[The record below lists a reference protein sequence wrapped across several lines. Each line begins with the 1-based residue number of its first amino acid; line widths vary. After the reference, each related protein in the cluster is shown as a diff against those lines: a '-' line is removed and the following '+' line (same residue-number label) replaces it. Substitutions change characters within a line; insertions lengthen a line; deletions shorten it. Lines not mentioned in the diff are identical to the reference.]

1 MDENNIKDFATL
13 LYKDIRKYLDLKFD
27 YYKLDIVEKLIF
39 LISKGFG
46 IFLAFVIFP
55 IIVIFL
61 SFGGAFY
68 LGEILGADYLGF
80 FAVAGILFLFG
91 LILLALKKTIFI
103 KPLIRI
109 FIDTF
114 FNNEAEKKKNG
125 KN

>member
-1 MDENNIKDFATL
+1 MEDNNLKDFLAIF
-13 LYKDIRKYLDLKFD
+13 YRDIRKYLDLKFD
-27 YYKLDIVEKLIF
+27 YYKLDFVEKLILLF
-39 LISKGFG
+39 SKGFG

-68 LGEILGADYLGF
+68 LGELFGADYLGF
-80 FAVAGILFLFG
+80 FAVAGILFIFG
-91 LILLALKKTIFI
+91 LLILALKKAIFI

-109 FIDTF
+109 FIETF
-114 FNNEAEKKKNG
+114 FNNEESKKKNG